1 MQYKSNIGKQSF
13 EVTISD
19 DRTSA
24 VVNGKTIPFE
34 LVKNQNGRILFRTG
48 TKLYRIDNI
57 ETDGRK
63 VAFSLNGAIL
73 ETEVLDEKDLL
84 LEKMGFSTQ
93 VEGSAGILNAPMPGK
108 ILELLVNEGD
118 EVEQGDPVIILEAMK
133 MENELKAPA
142 RGVIVKVDVKTNDN
156 VEKNQSLLEIEPRG

>member
-1 MQYKSNIGKQSF
+1 MQYKSTLGNQSF

-24 VVNGKTIPFE
+24 VVNGETIPFE

-63 VAFSLNGAIL
+63 VAFSLNGTFL

-84 LEKMGFSTQ
+84 LEEMGFSTQ
-93 VEGSAGILNAPMPGK
+93 IEGSAGTLNAPMPGK
-108 ILELLVNEGD
+108 ILELLVKEGD
-118 EVEQGDPVIILEAMK
+118 EVKQGTPVIILEAMK

-142 RGVIVKVDVKTNDN
+142 QGVVVRVDVKTNDN
-156 VEKNQSLLEIEPRG
+156 VEKNQPLLEIEPRG